1 MSQNDTS
8 AFELLLVEDNPGDAR
23 LIRELLAERPERLGT
38 VASAD
43 TLREATAMLAGRE
56 QPFDAILLDLR
67 LPDSV
72 GVTTVQAIAAAAPAT
87 PIVVLTGDSD
97 SGTAI
102 RALQEGAQ
110 DFLVKGEHDAEGL
123 WRAIRYAAER
133 HGTHR
138 RIAHLNRLL
147 RVISEVN
154 QLIVR
159 EIDRDRMLSQATAIL
174 VEHDGFR
181 CAWFGLPSPEGDG
194 LRMTMTAPAGLEA
207 GQLVALEESCQRD
220 RDDPGPTVA
229 ATASAATV
237 VLDRIDDTSRHRPF
251 ASTAATLGIASSAS
265 VPIVGRLRTLGAL
278 TVCSGRPGAFG
289 HEELALFEELAAD
302 VAFALEAMEVDA
314 LRTRA
319 ELELRR
325 QRDFNAAVLDTS
337 GALVVVLDPDGRIV
351 EFNRTCQELT
361 GRSEEDVRG
370 QKVWDL
376 FVPDDEREEV
386 IGVFRRLAA
395 GEFPSRV
402 EKPWLDRS
410 GERRTI
416 AWSNTCLTDDD
427 GSVRYVIGTGLDITD
442 QHRLQEQLLHSQR
455 MEAVG
460 RLAGGVAHD
469 FNNLLQAIAGL
480 RRGMERDRLDEARFA
495 ARAAELDGL
504 IERGARLT
512 RQLLIF
518 SRREQPRR
526 EEIDLAATVDGAA
539 GLVRHLL
546 RENIRLEAEL
556 PSDPLPV
563 LADRGQLEQVV
574 VNLAVNAQDAMPDGG
589 LLAIRLAGRDGT
601 ALLEV
606 QDSGHGIPDEIADRV
621 FEPFFTT
628 KSADRGT
635 GLGLAVVRD
644 IVTAAGGAI
653 GLESASGGTCFR
665 IELPLAEPP
674 HGAIARPPAAHAA
687 PPSRSH
693 EPARLLVV
701 EDEDPVREG
710 LVELAE
716 ALGHRVDAAP
726 STAVARRLAAVHEH
740 DLLLTDLQLTDG
752 SGLELAK
759 ELLGRRPHLAVVL
772 MSGYTEEAALAG
784 ADDLGIRF
792 LEKPFG
798 LARLREEL
806 AAALATCRDR

>member
-1 MSQNDTS
+1 MSHTDTPT
-8 AFELLLVEDNPGDAR
+8 FELLLVEDNPGDAR

-38 VASAD
+38 FESAETVRD
-43 TLREATAMLAGRE
+43 AIAMLTGRGR
-56 QPFDAILLDLR
+56 PYDAILLDLR
-67 LPDSV
+67 LPDSA
-72 GVTTVQAIAAAAPAT
+72 GVATVQAIAAAAPAT
-87 PIVVLTGDSD
+87 PIVVLTGDTD
-97 SGTAI
+97 SATAI

-133 HGTHR
+133 HGAHR

-174 VEHDGFR
+174 VEHGGFR
-181 CAWFGLPSPEGDG
+181 CAWFGLPSPEGD
-194 LRMTMTAPAGLEA
+194 LVRMTAPAGLDA
-207 GQLVALEESCQRD
+207 GQLVTLDESCQRD
-220 RDDPGPTVA
+220 PADPGPTVA
-229 ATASAATV
+229 AASSAATV
-237 VLDRIDDTSRHRPF
+237 VLERVDDASRHRLF
-251 ASTAATLGIASSAS
+251 ARTAAALGIASTAS
-265 VPIVGRLRTLGAL
+265 VPLVGRLRTLGAL
-278 TVCSGRPGAFG
+278 TVCSGRTGAFG
-289 HEELALFEELAAD
+289 QEELALFEELAAD
-302 VAFALEAMEVDA
+302 IAFALEAMEVDA

-337 GALVVVLDPDGRIV
+337 GALVVVLDREGRIV
-351 EFNRTCQELT
+351 ELNRTCLELT
-361 GRSEEDVRG
+361 GRSEEEVRG
-370 QKVWDL
+370 RRVWDL
-376 FVPDDEREEV
+376 FVPEDERESV
-386 IGVFRRLAA
+386 LGIFRRLVA
-395 GEFPSRV
+395 GEFPSQA
-402 EKPWLDRS
+402 ETPWLDRS

-416 AWSNTCLTDDD
+416 AWSNTCLTDDAGD
-427 GSVRYVIGTGLDITD
+427 VRYVIGTGLDITD
-442 QHRLQEQLLHSQR
+442 RNRLQEQLLHAQR

-480 RRGMERDRLDEARFA
+480 QRGMERDRLDAARFA
-495 ARAAELDGL
+495 ARAAELEGL

-518 SRREQPRR
+518 SRRERPRR
-526 EEIDLAATVDGAA
+526 EEVDLAATVDGAA

-546 RENIRLEAEL
+546 RENIRLETEM
-556 PSDPLPV
+556 PPGPVPV
-563 LADRGQLEQVV
+563 LADRGQLEQVI

-589 LLAIRLAGRDGT
+589 RLTIRLAGRDGT

-606 QDSGHGIPDEIADRV
+606 QDSGHGIPLEIADRV

-628 KSADRGT
+628 KGADRGT
-635 GLGLAVVRD
+635 GLGLAVVHD
-644 IVTAAGGAI
+644 IVTGAGGGI
-653 GLESASGGTCFR
+653 GVESSPDGTCFR
-665 IELPLAEPP
+665 IELPLADPP
-674 HGAIARPPAAHAA
+674 GAPAGRIPEAAVELPAA
-687 PPSRSH
+687 RN
-693 EPARLLVV
+693 ETARLLVV

-752 SGLELAK
+752 SGLDLAK
-759 ELLGRRPHLAVVL
+759 ELLGRRPGLAVVL

-806 AAALATCRDR
+806 AAALASCRDR